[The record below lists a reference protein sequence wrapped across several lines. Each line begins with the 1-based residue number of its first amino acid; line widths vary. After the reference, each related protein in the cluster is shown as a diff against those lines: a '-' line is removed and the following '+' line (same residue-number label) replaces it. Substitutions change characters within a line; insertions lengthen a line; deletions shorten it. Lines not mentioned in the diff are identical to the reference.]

1 MSIEVDHRGSQMCAS
16 VILHLKERSVGCVC
30 VCGGGGGYYAAA
42 NMQRGT
48 KNKSTRCYL
57 WI

>member
-16 VILHLKERSVGCVC
+16 VILHLKERSVGC
-30 VCGGGGGYYAAA
+30 GGGDYYAAA
-42 NMQRGT
+42 NMQCGT
-48 KNKSTRCYL
+48 TNKTTRCYL